1 MHNLAELYVS
11 GEGVGQQPEMAY
23 AWSALAVRYYSAA
36 DSLDVSP
43 RRFRNTVSNEQRS
56 ANAQRI
62 RDQLGRQLPP
72 ELLERANAFIE
83 EFEPVSETESPLVP
97 ALARAS
103 EQLREE
109 DVVAHGRLAMAY
121 LEGDGVERDLTR
133 ARELLAPLAERGLAP
148 ARMIYARMLLNGQG
162 GPVDL
167 EEGARLVE
175 LAALGADLGSYA
187 LLGDLYR
194 EGRGVE
200 RNDAIAARY
209 YLIAANNGAAQPQF
223 LLGTMYAAGT
233 GVEQDME
240 EAVKWYR
247 LAADQGIPAAMQ
259 NLGAAYLNG
268 NGVETDRAM
277 AFAWFQLALRHYPQN
292 SPNRETLEGL
302 RAQMEAR
309 LPQEDK
315 DRANRFVASW
325 SPGSGE

>member
-1 MHNLAELYVS
+1 
-11 GEGVGQQPEMAY
+11 
-23 AWSALAVRYYSAA
+23 LAVRYYSATGA
-36 DSLDVSP
+36 VNTSP
-43 RRFRNTVSNEQRS
+43 RQHRDTASIEQRS
-56 ANAQRI
+56 ASAERI

-72 ELLERANAFIE
+72 QLLERANAFIE
-83 EFEPVSETESPLVP
+83 AFEPVSETESPLVP

-103 EQLREE
+103 ERLREE
-109 DVVAHGRLAMAY
+109 DVVAQGRLAMAY
-121 LEGDGVERDLTR
+121 LEGNGVERDLTR